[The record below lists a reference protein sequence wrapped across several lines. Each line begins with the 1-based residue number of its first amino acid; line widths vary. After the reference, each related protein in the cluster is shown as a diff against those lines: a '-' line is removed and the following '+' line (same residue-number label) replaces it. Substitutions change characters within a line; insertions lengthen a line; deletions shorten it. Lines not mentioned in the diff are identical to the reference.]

1 VSKLLN
7 EQGLTFLEMMVSVTI
22 LGMMILALYG
32 IIDSSMAMFRTSDAH
47 LEQIQNMRVAMESL
61 GRDLREATAISFELR
76 KNELTIYLPDNKT
89 EKYGLASESIYG
101 PSGLKGKKLWKTTES
116 NPIASY
122 LTHFEVINSGKLVT
136 VKFKATSPKGR
147 IITLENKFA
156 LRN

>member
-1 VSKLLN
+1 MSKLLN

-89 EKYGLASESIYG
+89 EKYGVIMDAAL
-101 PSGLKGKKLWKTTES
+101 S
-116 NPIASY
+116 NLDEKHVDKICRY
-122 LTHFEVINSGKLVT
+122 NLNIWTN
-136 VKFKATSPKGR
+136 
-147 IITLENKFA
+147 
-156 LRN
+156 